1 MTHLDRTGLSAIRPL
16 LYLHEKTIRN
26 FAQRQALPVVC
37 NPCPADKATRRQ
49 EMKELLYELEGRYPG
64 LKDHIFGGL
73 QRSPLP
79 GWQPKQQG

>member
-1 MTHLDRTGLSAIRPL
+1 MMAQLIDRKHL
-16 LYLHEKTIRN
+16 K
-26 FAQRQALPVVC
+26 
-37 NPCPADKATRRQ
+37 Q

-79 GWQPKQQG
+79 GWQPDRR

>member
-1 MTHLDRTGLSAIRPL
+1 M
-16 LYLHEKTIRN
+16 
-26 FAQRQALPVVC
+26 VC